1 MALRLKVTY
10 TDGRVEQ
17 VVASPLAQ
25 CETEEKFNGLTN
37 ENRLRA
43 SYFMAHRAMFHA
55 GKDGRPYE
63 EFLGSIVSADETA
76 DEEQKQVDA
85 DPTRA
90 VPLTTTSPE

>member
-10 TDGRVEQ
+10 IDGRVEE
-17 VVASPLAQ
+17 VLASPLAQ

-37 ENRLRA
+37 ECRLRA

-63 EFLGSIVSADETA
+63 EFIGSIVSADEVE
-76 DEEQKQVDA
+76 DEAQKQVDA

-90 VPLTTTSPE
+90 EPPITTSPE